1 MASGPSKCRTM
12 SSTNGL
18 EPEGFYN
25 HIEGPRL
32 KLGMG
37 QCYFKQERTRR
48 GALHI
53 TLCWS
58 RCLPKDVTY
67 WQEGPVIQPTNK
79 IIVSRRKT
87 FGLKNNE
94 YSSMICSIEA
104 FLTSQQRST
113 YRLVLHS
120 CCPARIQLILD
131 NWPLVLWNWRK
142 PSCTSSTS
150 LKSSIDLYRILLR
163 ILKRQG
169 WGAWHRVKQSVSE
182 PTPLSQPTIHEHV

>member
-1 MASGPSKCRTM
+1 MTSIAEMASGQSECRTM

-18 EPEGFYN
+18 EPEGFLKPPVVL
-25 HIEGPRL
+25 HSTTTLKGPD
-32 KLGMG
+32 
-37 QCYFKQERTRR
+37 QSWEWVICYFKQEQTRR

-58 RCLPKDVTY
+58 RCLPKEVTY
-67 WQEGPVIQPTNK
+67 WQEGPVIQLTNE

-94 YSSMICSIEA
+94 YSLMISSIEA
-104 FLTSQQRST
+104 FLTSKQRST

-120 CCPARIQLILD
+120 FCQDTVDFRHLTLSASKLT
-131 NWPLVLWNWRK
+131 K

-150 LKSSIDLYRILLR
+150 L
-163 ILKRQG
+163 
-169 WGAWHRVKQSVSE
+169 
-182 PTPLSQPTIHEHV
+182 